1 MLSIRD
7 LARTYLNY
15 YKSGGVKYS
24 LQNDAAI
31 LRAIESVL
39 KKQFETPQVLLSHI
53 EAALAQQTRDLKES
67 VEWGRS
73 VEQLKEALSKVDEL
87 RQQIGQ
93 LQRPSRLDELAD
105 RQMRRQAELLLL
117 GHLAPY
123 LESNVAID
131 VGANTGDSAQA
142 LLDAGFSVFAFEPY
156 PSLYQK
162 LVERFAE
169 ERDFTAFDLAIGAA
183 DGTARL
189 KPSREIPDAAADEG
203 SEVEQRTLES
213 LQRSRQI
220 PGELGVVKISAGGD
234 EVQTILGLGSLRPSV
249 IVAEFREEEPL
260 PGGGKAS
267 GSLRSLVMETRER
280 GYKFNLAIYRA
291 AGAETAH
298 FLSNTLRVPDGSQ
311 GNVFFFAQAPLFEKA
326 LTWCDVFL

>member
-7 LARTYLNY
+7 LARTYLDY

-87 RQQIGQ
+87 RQQIGE
-93 LQRPSRLDELAD
+93 LQRPSRLDEFAD

-131 VGANTGDSAQA
+131 VGANTGDSTQA

-156 PSLYQK
+156 PSLYQR

-189 KPSREIPDAAADEG
+189 KPSRETPNAAPDEG
-203 SEVEQRTLES
+203 SEVEQRTLDS

-220 PGELGVVKISAGGD
+220 PGEVGVLKISAGGD
-234 EVQTILGLGSLRPSV
+234 EVQTILGLGSLRPLV

-260 PGGGKAS
+260 HGGGKAS
-267 GSLRSLVMETRER
+267 GSLRSLATETRER
-280 GYKFNLAIYRA
+280 GHKFNLAIYRA
-291 AGAETAH
+291 AGAEKAH
-298 FLSNTLRVPDGSQ
+298 FLSNTLRVPDGSR

-326 LTWCDVFL
+326 LNWCDVFL

>member
-1 MLSIRD
+1 MLSIRE
-7 LARTYLNY
+7 LARTYLDY
-15 YKSGGVKYS
+15 YKSGGVRYS

-31 LRAIESVL
+31 LRAIESL
-39 KKQFETPQVLLSHI
+39 LQKQFEAPQILLSHI
-53 EAALAQQTRDLKES
+53 EAALTRQTRDLKDS

-73 VEQLKEALSKVDEL
+73 VEQLKETLSKVEDL
-87 RQQIGQ
+87 RQKIGQ
-93 LQRPSRLDELAD
+93 LQRPSRLEEFAD
-105 RQMRRQAELLLL
+105 PQVRRHPELLLL

-169 ERDFTAFDLAIGAA
+169 ERDFTAFDLAIGPA

-189 KPSREIPDAAADEG
+189 KPSRETPATDEG

-220 PGELGVVKISAGGD
+220 PGELGVLKISAGGD
-234 EVQTILGLGSLRPSV
+234 EVQTILGLGSLRPLV
-249 IVAEFREEEPL
+249 IVAEVREEEPL

-280 GYKFNLAIYRA
+280 GYKFNFSIYRA
-291 AGAETAH
+291 AGAEKAH
-298 FLSNTLRVPDGSQ
+298 FLSNTLRVPDGSR

>member
-1 MLSIRD
+1 MLSLRD
-7 LARTYLNY
+7 LARTYLDY

-39 KKQFETPQVLLSHI
+39 KRQFETPQVLLSHI
-53 EAALAQQTRDLKES
+53 EAALAQQTRDLRES
-67 VEWGRS
+67 VEWGHS

-93 LQRPSRLDELAD
+93 LQRPSRLDEFAD

-142 LLDAGFSVFAFEPY
+142 LLNAGFSVFAFEPY

-183 DGTARL
+183 DGNTRL
-189 KPSREIPDAAADEG
+189 KPSKETPNATTDDG
-203 SEVEQRTLES
+203 SEVAQRTLES

-260 PGGGKAS
+260 PEGGKAF
-267 GSLRSLVMETRER
+267 GSLRSLAMETRER
-280 GYKFNLAIYRA
+280 GYKFNLAIYCA
-291 AGAETAH
+291 AGAEKAH
-298 FLSNTLRVPDGSQ
+298 FLSNTLRVPDGSR
-311 GNVFFFAQAPLFEKA
+311 GNVFFFAEAPLFEKA

>member
-1 MLSIRD
+1 MLSLRD
-7 LARTYLNY
+7 LARTYLDY

-67 VEWGRS
+67 VEWGRR

-93 LQRPSRLDELAD
+93 LQRPSRLDEFAD
-105 RQMRRQAELLLL
+105 RQMHRQAELLLL

-169 ERDFTAFDLAIGAA
+169 ERDFTAFDLAIGPA

-189 KPSREIPDAAADEG
+189 KPSRETPATDEG

-220 PGELGVVKISAGGD
+220 PGELGVLKISAGGD
-234 EVQTILGLGSLRPSV
+234 EVQTVLGLGSLRPLV

-260 PGGGKAS
+260 VGGGKAS
-267 GSLRSLVMETRER
+267 GSLRSLATETRER
-280 GYKFNLAIYRA
+280 GYKFNLSIYRA
-291 AGAETAH
+291 AGAEKAH
-298 FLSNTLRVPDGSQ
+298 FLSNTLRVPDGSR
-311 GNVFFFAQAPLFEKA
+311 GNVFFFAEAPLFEKA

>member
-1 MLSIRD
+1 MLSLRD
-7 LARTYLNY
+7 LARTYLDY

-53 EAALAQQTRDLKES
+53 EAALAQQTRELKES

-93 LQRPSRLDELAD
+93 LQRPSRLDEFAD
-105 RQMRRQAELLLL
+105 CQMHQQAGLLLL

-131 VGANTGDSAQA
+131 VGATNGDSAQA
-142 LLDAGFSVFAFEPY
+142 LLDAGFNVFAFEPH

-267 GSLRSLVMETRER
+267 GGLRSLAMETRER
-280 GYKFNLAIYRA
+280 GYKFNLSIYRA
-291 AGAETAH
+291 AGAEKAH
-298 FLSNTLRVPDGSQ
+298 FLSNTMRMPDGSR

-326 LTWCDVFL
+326 LTWCDMFL

>member
-1 MLSIRD
+1 MLSLRD
-7 LARTYLNY
+7 LARTYLDY

-93 LQRPSRLDELAD
+93 LQRPSRLDEFAD
-105 RQMRRQAELLLL
+105 RQMRRQAELLLV

-169 ERDFTAFDLAIGAA
+169 ERDFTAFDLAVGAA

-189 KPSREIPDAAADEG
+189 KPSREIPDGAADEG

-234 EVQTILGLGSLRPSV
+234 EVQTILGLGSLRPLV

-267 GSLRSLVMETRER
+267 GILRSLATETRER
-280 GYKFNLAIYRA
+280 GYKFNLSVYRA
-291 AGAETAH
+291 AGAEKAH
-298 FLSNTLRVPDGSQ
+298 FVSNTLRAPEGAS
-311 GNVFFFAQAPLFEKA
+311 GNVFFFAETSIFEKA
-326 LTWCDVFL
+326 LNWCGVFL

>member
-7 LARTYLNY
+7 LARTYLDY

-93 LQRPSRLDELAD
+93 LQRPSRLEEFAD

-213 LQRSRQI
+213 LQRSCQI

-249 IVAEFREEEPL
+249 IVAEFQYEEHVPA
-260 PGGGKAS
+260 GRKTS
-267 GSLRSLVMETRER
+267 DSFRSLVTKARER

-311 GNVFFFAQAPLFEKA
+311 GNVFFFAEAPLFEKA
-326 LTWCDVFL
+326 LNWCDLFL

>member
-7 LARTYLNY
+7 LARTYLDY
-15 YKSGGVKYS
+15 YKSGGVRYS

-31 LRAIESVL
+31 LRAIESL
-39 KKQFETPQVLLSHI
+39 LQKQFEAPQILLSHI
-53 EAALAQQTRDLKES
+53 EAALTRQTRDLKES

-93 LQRPSRLDELAD
+93 LQRPSRLDEFAD
-105 RQMRRQAELLLL
+105 RQMRRKAELLLL

-234 EVQTILGLGSLRPSV
+234 EVQTVLGLGGLRPSV
-249 IVAEFREEEPL
+249 IVAEFQYEEHVPA
-260 PGGGKAS
+260 GRKTS
-267 GSLRSLVMETRER
+267 DSFRSLVMETRER

-311 GNVFFFAQAPLFEKA
+311 GNVFFFAEAALFEKA
-326 LTWCDVFL
+326 LNWCDLFL

>member
-7 LARTYLNY
+7 LARTYLDY

-93 LQRPSRLDELAD
+93 LQRPSRLDEFAD
-105 RQMRRQAELLLL
+105 RQMRRNPELLLL
-117 GHLAPY
+117 GYLAPY

-220 PGELGVVKISAGGD
+220 PGELGVVTINAGGD
-234 EVQTILGLGSLRPSV
+234 EVQTIRGLGSLRPSV
-249 IVAEFREEEPL
+249 IVAEVREEEPL

-267 GSLRSLVMETRER
+267 GSLRSLAMETRER
-280 GYKFNLAIYRA
+280 GYKFNLSIYRA
-291 AGAETAH
+291 AGAEKAH
-298 FLSNTLRVPDGSQ
+298 FLSNTMRMPDGSR
-311 GNVFFFAQAPLFEKA
+311 GNVLFFAQAPLFEKA
-326 LTWCDVFL
+326 LTWCDMFL

>member
-7 LARTYLNY
+7 LARTYLDY

-93 LQRPSRLDELAD
+93 LQRPSRLDEFAD

-131 VGANTGDSAQA
+131 VGAITGDSTQA

-156 PSLYQK
+156 PSLYQR

-189 KPSREIPDAAADEG
+189 KPSRETPNAAPDEG
-203 SEVEQRTLES
+203 SEVEQRTLDS

-220 PGELGVVKISAGGD
+220 PGEVGVLKISAGGD
-234 EVQTILGLGSLRPSV
+234 EVQTILGLGSLRPLV

-260 PGGGKAS
+260 HGGGKAS
-267 GSLRSLVMETRER
+267 GSLRSLATETRER

-291 AGAETAH
+291 AGAEKAH
-298 FLSNTLRVPDGSQ
+298 FLSNTLRVPDGSR

-326 LTWCDVFL
+326 LNWCDVFL